1 MTTHIDD
8 DDRSTVDR
16 IIAWA
21 DGVQGALGTELAGR
35 VTEMEAAVSSAVLE
49 AAREAPMEAA
59 RALAREEEAA
69 RENERLTMADEVY
82 ENYDFHGSGVRSVD
96 TESGWDLSDLD
107 DLTRVV
113 FVEYE
118 EPDADGE
125 TSGQL
130 SFHVRFDSDGEVA
143 EGYALDTDSG
153 NLVGTPL
160 VPAKAPAP

>member
-1 MTTHIDD
+1 MTHIDD
-8 DDRSTVDR
+8 NDRSTVDR
-16 IIAWA
+16 IITWA
-21 DGVQGALGTELAGR
+21 DGVQGALGTEFAGR

-59 RALAREEEAA
+59 RARAREEEVA
-69 RENERLTMADEVY
+69 RENERVIKAEEVY

-125 TSGQL
+125 TSGHL

-153 NLVGTPL
+153 NLVGTPW